1 MAKNLFMNFT
11 SEAMLHK
18 NQTADGK
25 EFYNVS
31 IPCSQSSTGYASFA
45 VNVGQVLDATK
56 KDGTVVPGYKS
67 ILLGA
72 ADKSRK
78 VSVATGKKKIS
89 YKRIEMTNKE
99 IVDSVN
105 ASRKAYR
112 AANAAVAEEPALEQ

>member
-1 MAKNLFMNFT
+1 MAKNLFANFV

-18 NQTADGK
+18 NTTSEGK
-25 EFYNVS
+25 VFYNVS
-31 IPCSQSSTGYASFA
+31 IPCSQSVTGFASFA

-72 ADKSRK
+72 ADKTRK

-89 YKRIEMTNKE
+89 YKTVEMTNEAIVKE
-99 IVDSVN
+99 IND
-105 ASRKAYR
+105 SRKAYR
-112 AANAAVAEEPALEQ
+112 AAQAVAVAEEGMEA